1 VTAPLRGLRVVELET
16 GLAGSI
22 AGKLLADHG
31 AAVFTRSASESQPS
45 DAPVWDRAKTVLS
58 TDEELESE
66 ALGCDV
72 LIIGPVEVG
81 DAPPSMVTGEG
92 TITCTITGYGRT
104 GPLAGR
110 PAEDSLVAAR
120 LGLAANQPGW
130 SEGPSFIAH
139 PIPSFGAA
147 LLASQGICA
156 ALMFREVT
164 GRAIDVE
171 TSLVGGTIAMSSRVA
186 GRAIPKGRTWYWKAN
201 GPLPFYSSYECSDGA
216 WLQLGCIHDGFV
228 QRAIEALGIE
238 DPIIHEKPGR
248 PKAPA
253 DLDRVEKQYRLLA
266 EAMATRPRQD
276 WLAILERADV
286 PCAPVNSSA
295 DYLSDPQA
303 RHNAGGL
310 PLGDDVPS
318 IRIHAD
324 SEDPPLVAS
333 ERTGGGTG
341 VDSPAFGHGRAEA
354 AAPLRG
360 LRVLEIGNLIAG
372 PMTSRLL
379 ADLGAEVIKLEP
391 PGIGDITRQ
400 NGSPAFYPLN
410 SGKRGIAVDLRSDA
424 GREIGQTLAANA
436 DILIDNMRPGVAER
450 LGLGWDQLRKRH
462 RQLIYC
468 HVSAFGS
475 TGPYAHRP
483 GLDPLAGA
491 LSGLQLE
498 QGGREDRP
506 VYLQGALVDHTAAML
521 AAYGVLVALFARSR
535 TGRGGRVE
543 TSLLDAAALLN
554 APAYAASGPRSGERS
569 QFGPK
574 ALNRLYRTADGWLA
588 LAVRADAAAKQLRAL
603 LDEDGEG
610 VEWSGSASVS
620 AGADRPLAA
629 RLETLFAKRT
639 ADWWLGELA
648 SRGVPAE
655 RVASGEDHAVLVE
668 PHLVEAGMVI
678 DQEYRELGMLRIT
691 HGWWQLG
698 GGATGT
704 PPGPAPE
711 LGEHTVEILEEL
723 GYSSRDIEEWMTAGV
738 VAGGVVG

>member
-1 VTAPLRGLRVVELET
+1 MTAPLRGLRVVELGT

-31 AAVFTRSASESQPS
+31 AAVFKASASQPG
-45 DAPVWDRAKTVLS
+45 DVPVWDRAKTVVR
-58 TDEELESE
+58 TDEELEAE
-66 ALGCDV
+66 ALRCDV
-72 LIIGPVEVG
+72 LITGPVEVG
-81 DAPPSMVTGEG
+81 EAPPSIVTGEG

-110 PAEDSLVAAR
+110 PAQDPLVAAR
-120 LGLAANQPGW
+120 LGLSANQPGW

-156 ALMFREVT
+156 ALLFRDMT

-171 TSLVGGTIAMSSRVA
+171 TSLAGGTIAMSSRVA

-228 QRAIEALGIE
+228 QKAIEALGVE
-238 DPIIHEKPGR
+238 DPIIHVRPGR
-248 PKAPA
+248 PEAPA
-253 DLDRVEKQYRLLA
+253 DLDLVEKQYRLLA
-266 EAMATRPRQD
+266 EAMATRSRQE
-276 WLAILERADV
+276 WLAILESADV

-310 PLGDDVPS
+310 PPGDGVPS

-333 ERTGGGTG
+333 NGRGGGAD
-341 VDSPAFGHGRAEA
+341 VVSHAFGHGRAEA

-360 LRVLEIGNLIAG
+360 LRILEIGNLIAG
-372 PMTSRLL
+372 PMSSRLL

-410 SGKRGIAVDLRSDA
+410 SGKRGIAVNLRSQA
-424 GREIGQTLAANA
+424 GREIGETLALSA
-436 DILIDNMRPGVAER
+436 DVLIDNMRPGVAER

-462 RQLIYC
+462 RQLVYC

-498 QGGREDRP
+498 QGGDENRP

-554 APAYAASGPRSGERS
+554 APAYARSGPRPGGRS
-569 QFGPK
+569 QFGPN
-574 ALNRLYRTADGWLA
+574 ALNRLYRTAEGWLA
-588 LAVRADAAAKQLRAL
+588 LAVRTDAAAKELRAFL
-603 LDEDGEG
+603 GEDAEA
-610 VEWSGSASVS
+610 VEWSGSASLS
-620 AGADRPLAA
+620 AGADRVLAA
-629 RLETLFAKRT
+629 RLETLFAKRA

-648 SRGVPAE
+648 GRGVPAE
-655 RVASGEDHAVLVE
+655 RVASGEDHAVLFE
-668 PHLVEAGMVI
+668 PHLVETGMVI
-678 DQEYRELGMLRIT
+678 DQTYREIGTLRIT

-698 GGATGT
+698 GAATAA

-711 LGEHTVEILEEL
+711 LGEHTVEVLEEL
-723 GYSSRDIEEWMTAGV
+723 GYSQGDIEEWMSAGV
-738 VAGGVVG
+738 VAGGAVG